1 MSVEG
6 ENGNREPENLDA
18 LSKEIAV
25 CTLCDLFHS
34 RTHAVPGE
42 GPAPA
47 SIMCIG
53 EAPGRKEDELGRPFV
68 GRAGA
73 ILTELLANAGI
84 RRDQAF
90 ITSVVKCRPPDNRD
104 PKKKEIDA
112 CRPFLLRQINVVQPE
127 IIVPMGRFAASV
139 ILDFFDIPFISL
151 GSVRRKEFSACFEEY
166 PLCIVPVYHPAVI
179 THNPNRRSDL
189 EDDFLFLGEVLR
201 KRRD

>member
-1 MSVEG
+1 LAVEG
-6 ENGNREPENLDA
+6 KNGNRKPENLDSIA
-18 LSKEIAV
+18 KEITV
-25 CTLCDLFHS
+25 CTLCDLYHS

-47 SIMCIG
+47 LIMCIG

-73 ILTELLANAGI
+73 ILTGLLADAGI

-104 PKKKEIDA
+104 PKKKEIVA
-112 CRPFLLRQINVVQPE
+112 CRPFLLRQIKVIQPE

-139 ILDFFDIPFISL
+139 ILDFFDIPFNGL
-151 GSVRRKEFSACFEEY
+151 GSVRRKEFFTSFEGY
-166 PLCIVPVYHPAVI
+166 SLCIVPVYHPAVV
-179 THNPNRRSDL
+179 THNPNTRSDL
-189 EDDFLFLGEVLR
+189 ENDFLFLGEVLR